1 MNGRF
6 SSHSSAEYE
15 RAGGEA
21 IEVESPGA
29 KSMMKSYDRCDLI
42 RANWT

>member
-1 MNGRF
+1 MNGHF

-29 KSMMKSYDRCDLI
+29 KSLMKGHEVAI
-42 RANWT
+42 

>member
-1 MNGRF
+1 MSGRF

-29 KSMMKSYDRCDLI
+29 KSMMKGYEVAI
-42 RANWT
+42 

>member
-6 SSHSSAEYE
+6 SSHSSVEYL

-21 IEVESPGA
+21 IEAESPGD
-29 KSMMKSYDRCDLI
+29 KSMMKGYEVAI
-42 RANWT
+42 